1 MFAVIRTGNKQYL
14 VNEGDVL
21 KVEKLDA
28 EIGKTVD
35 LEVLLVSDEEG
46 NDLKVGTPSLGDLAK
61 AEVVAQGRHPK
72 VDVVKYKA
80 KSKYRRRVGHRQP
93 FTQIKITKLA

>member
-1 MFAVIRTGNKQYL
+1 MFAVIKTGNKQYL

-21 KVEKLDA
+21 KVEKLEA
-28 EIGKTVD
+28 EVGNIVELDT
-35 LEVLLVSDEEG
+35 LLLADEEG
-46 NDLKVGTPSLGDLAK
+46 NDLKLGAPSLGNVVK
-61 AEVVAQGRHPK
+61 AEVMAQGRHPK

>member
-1 MFAVIRTGNKQYL
+1 MFAVIKTGNKQFL

-21 KVEKLDA
+21 KVEKLEA
-28 EIGKTVD
+28 EVGNTVE
-35 LEVLLVSDEEG
+35 LETLLISDEEG
-46 NDLKVGTPSLGDLAK
+46 NDLKVGTPSLGSKTK
-61 AEVVAQGRHPK
+61 AEVMAQGRHPK

>member
-1 MFAVIRTGNKQYL
+1 MFAVIKTGNKQYL

-21 KVEKLDA
+21 KVEKLEA
-28 EIGKTVD
+28 EVGNTVE
-35 LEVLLVSDEEG
+35 LETLLIADEEG
-46 NDLKVGTPSLGDLAK
+46 NDLKVGTPSLGNVTK
-61 AEVVAQGRHPK
+61 AEVMAQGRHPK
-72 VDVVKYKA
+72 IDVVKYKA